1 MQTITEIAEMQRT
14 AEQARNA
21 GRKIGFVP
29 TMGYLHEGHLSLI
42 RRAGELC
49 QFVVVSIFVNPTQF
63 GPQEDF
69 RSYPRDLSRD
79 ARLCQEAGCDLLF
92 IPTVEQIYPQGYRTY
107 VEVEGLTDLL
117 CGASRPGHFRG
128 VTTVVAKL
136 FNIVKPH
143 VAVFGQKDAQQAIV
157 LRRMARDL
165 NQDLEIEV
173 APTIREPDGLAMS
186 SRNTYLN
193 REERA
198 QATVLYRALEWARGQ
213 IDSGERRAEPLIR
226 GMAEMI
232 GAVQMADVD
241 YIAIVDTDR
250 LCPVR
255 RLRGEVLIALA
266 VRFGRARLIDNF
278 LIQLQEDE

>member
-1 MQTITEIAEMQRT
+1 VQTITEIAEMQRT